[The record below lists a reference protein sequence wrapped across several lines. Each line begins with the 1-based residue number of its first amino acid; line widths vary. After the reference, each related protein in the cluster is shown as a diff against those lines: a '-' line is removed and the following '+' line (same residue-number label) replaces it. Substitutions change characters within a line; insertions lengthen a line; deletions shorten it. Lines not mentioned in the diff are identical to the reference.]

1 MDKATLDEL
10 TRWVDQFAAHSESIK
25 RELEKFVLA
34 LYAGQNFY
42 DAVAMAQIGT
52 QAANTSNAQ
61 AVIAAGLAA
70 QYIATATG
78 ILTGDPI
85 AAPNLILP
93 ALRNGADM
101 AKVYQRPA
109 KLFRRL
115 RAQGV
120 SPEDAFARAMQL
132 ASAITD
138 TNMTLAQRAAYTA
151 ALERLQGAAGI
162 TGYRRVLHPELSR
175 TGSCGLCAVASDN
188 VYKTSQL
195 MPLHN
200 LCKCTVLP
208 IIGDLDPGNSLNGL
222 TLADIYGAAGGS
234 THGFDLKNV
243 KVTVRQHGEYG
254 PVLTYAGD
262 AFTGLDDLALPA
274 AA

>member
-1 MDKATLDEL
+1 MDRETLAEL
-10 TRWVDQFAAHSESIK
+10 TRWVDQFAAQSEQLKSK
-25 RELEKFVLA
+25 LEEFVLA

-42 DAVAMAQIGT
+42 DAAAMANIGT

-70 QYIATATG
+70 QYVATTTG
-78 ILTGDPI
+78 LITGEPLQ
-85 AAPNLILP
+85 APSLVLAP
-93 ALRNGADM
+93 LRNGADM
-101 AKVYQRPA
+101 VKVYQRPA

-132 ASAITD
+132 ASAISD
-138 TNMTLAQRAAYTA
+138 TNMTLAQRAAYTG
-151 ALERLQGAAGI
+151 ALEKLQGSAGI
-162 TGYRRVLHPELSR
+162 TGFRRVLHPELSR
-175 TGSCGLCAVASDN
+175 TGSCALCVVASDN
-188 VYKTSQL
+188 VYKVSQL

-208 IIGDLDPGNSLNGL
+208 IIGALDPGSSLNNL
-222 TLADIYGAAGGS
+222 TLTDLYDAAGGS
-234 THGFDLKNV
+234 THAFDLKNV

-254 PVLTYAGD
+254 PVLVIAGQQ
-262 AFTGLDDLALPA
+262 FTGLDDLHLPVA
-274 AA
+274 A

>member
-254 PVLTYAGD
+254 PVLTYTGQQ
-262 AFTGLDDLALPA
+262 FTGLDDLALPA

>member
-1 MDKATLDEL
+1 MDKATLAEL
-10 TRWVDQFAAHSESIK
+10 TRWVDQFAAHSEALK
-25 RELEKFVLA
+25 TQLEKVILA

-42 DAVAMAQIGT
+42 DAAAVAQIGT

-70 QYIATATG
+70 QYVATTTG
-78 ILTGDPI
+78 IITGDPVS
-85 AAPNLILP
+85 APNLILA

-101 AKVYQRPA
+101 AKVYERPA

-138 TNMTLAQRAAYTA
+138 TNMTLAQRAAYTG
-151 ALERLQGAAGI
+151 ALEKLQGSAGI
-162 TGYRRVLHPELSR
+162 TGFRRILHPELSR
-175 TGSCGLCAVASDN
+175 TGSCGLCIVASDN
-188 VYKTSQL
+188 VYKVSQL

-208 IIGDLDPGNSLNGL
+208 IIGSLDPGNSLNNL
-222 TLADIYGAAGGS
+222 TLADLYAAAGS
-234 THGFDLKNV
+234 THGHDLKNT
-243 KVTVRQHGEYG
+243 KVVVRQHGEYG
-254 PVLTYAGD
+254 PVLVFKGQQ
-262 AFTGLDDLALPA
+262 FTSLDDLQLPA

>member
-1 MDKATLDEL
+1 MDQATLAEL
-10 TRWVDQFAAHSESIK
+10 TRWVDQFAAHSEGLK
-25 RELEKFVLA
+25 QQLEKYVLA

-42 DAVAMAQIGT
+42 DAAAVAQIGT
-52 QAANTSNAQ
+52 QAANATNAQ

-70 QYIATATG
+70 QYVATTAG
-78 ILTGDPI
+78 IVAGEPLSVPS
-85 AAPNLILP
+85 LVLP
-93 ALRNGADM
+93 AIRNGVDLV
-101 AKVYQRPA
+101 KVYERPA

-138 TNMTLAQRAAYTA
+138 TNMTLAQRAAYTG
-151 ALERLQGAAGI
+151 ALERLESTAGI

-175 TGSCGLCAVASDN
+175 TGSCALCVVASDN
-188 VYKTSQL
+188 IYKVAQL

-208 IIGDLDPGNSLNGL
+208 IIGALDPGNSLNNL
-222 TLADIYGAAGGS
+222 TLADLYDAAGGS
-234 THGFDLKNV
+234 TFGADLKSV
-243 KVTVRQHGEYG
+243 KVVVEQHGEYG
-254 PVLTYAGD
+254 PVLRIKGQK
-262 AFTGLDDLALPA
+262 FTSLDDLALPVA
-274 AA
+274 A

>member
-1 MDKATLDEL
+1 VRPETLAEL
-10 TRWVDQFAAHSESIK
+10 TQWVDRFAAHSEQLK
-25 RELEKFVLA
+25 GDLEKLVLA

-42 DAVAMAQIGT
+42 DAAAVTSIGA
-52 QAANTSNAQ
+52 QAANSSNAQ

-70 QYIATATG
+70 QYVATTTG
-78 ILTGDPI
+78 IITGHPVQTPTLVL
-85 AAPNLILP
+85 A

-101 AKVYQRPA
+101 AKVYERPV

-115 RAQGV
+115 RARGV
-120 SPEDAFARAMQL
+120 SPADAFARAMQL

-151 ALERLQGAAGI
+151 ALERLQGDAGI
-162 TGYRRVLHPELSR
+162 TGYRRILHPELSR
-175 TGSCGLCAVASDN
+175 TGSCGLCIVASDQ
-188 VYKTSQL
+188 VYKTSEL

-208 IIGDLDPGNSLNGL
+208 IIGALDPGSSLNNL
-222 TLADIYGAAGGS
+222 TLADLYAAAGDS
-234 THGFDLKNV
+234 THAHDLKRV

-254 PVLTYAGD
+254 PVLVIAGQQ
-262 AFTGLDDLALPA
+262 FTGLDDLLPVA
-274 AA
+274 A